1 MIRGICDIIT
11 ENIKYFPRV
20 ARHSFQSIKKMNTG
34 SDLGYL
40 WLFVKPIMYL
50 LMFYAAIAIGM
61 RREKDVTGFDGEY
74 LVWLASGLF
83 AWFYMQNYVAG
94 GAKCFSKNKLL
105 LKRYN
110 IPVSVIP
117 TLNLMPGLYI
127 HFAMIVLLFVIAIL
141 LGVKPCIHWIQI
153 PIYTACM
160 VYFCYMWS
168 LLIGLLTSIHGDF
181 FNFLKSVR
189 PAYFWL
195 SGIFFNSRL
204 KEGID
209 PRVFYYNPI
218 TFPVEGYRNCI
229 GYHTWFWEEPERCK
243 CFMITMLIITVLAVL
258 LYRRVRRTLPEFI

>member
-1 MIRGICDIIT
+1 M
-11 ENIKYFPRV
+11 
-20 ARHSFQSIKKMNTG
+20 SIKKMNTG

-50 LMFYAAIAIGM
+50 LMFYAAIAIGF
-61 RREKDVTGFDGEY
+61 RNEKTIDGFDGPY

-94 GAKCFSKNKLL
+94 GAKCFAKNKLL

-127 HFAMIVLLFVIAIL
+127 HFAMIVLLFVIAML

-160 VYFCYMWS
+160 VYFCYIWS

-195 SGIFFNSRL
+195 SGIFFNSR
-204 KEGID
+204 
-209 PRVFYYNPI
+209 PRPNQHLFYYNPI
-218 TFPVEGYRNCI
+218 SFPVEGYRNCI
-229 GYHTWFWEEPERCK
+229 GYHTWFWEEPGRCK
-243 CFMITMLIITVLAVL
+243 CFMISMLIITVLAVL